1 MSRLAEFLFFA
12 LYAMSAAVS
21 SLAMV
26 RFMEVT
32 PSIATLVGALIFLAG
47 MHVHSIIV
55 RASKHA
61 RLEKR
66 VETLRKV
73 NIALTSEMSAI
84 HKELNTLAEAVDE
97 EAVRRNEVI
106 VSEVQALEGV
116 IAKMEGTFS
125 TRITEAARMAAT
137 PTLEPSEA
145 NDRHVLLTLVREALE
160 AGRVELHLQPIVSL
174 PQRKTYFYESFTRLR
189 DQDGNVIMPAEF
201 MKVAESAGLM
211 TVVDNLL
218 LFRCVQI
225 VRRLTE
231 KDRQIGMVCN
241 ISPLSLKDEIF
252 FPQFLDF
259 MRQNADL
266 AGSVV
271 FEIGQ
276 KDFEERGM
284 VEARNMARLADFG
297 FRFSIDKV
305 ENLNFD
311 ARDMQ
316 RAGVKFF
323 KASADLL
330 LAAVKA
336 APGAALPAAPDIQIA
351 DISRYL
357 AHHGIELI
365 GEKIEDEVSVVELID
380 LDIGY
385 AQGHL
390 FGPPSPIRE
399 EFLAETEDTFKI
411 AV

>member
-1 MSRLAEFLFFA
+1 MTRLAEILFYA
-12 LYAMSAAVS
+12 LYAIG
-21 SLAMV
+21 AMV
-26 RFMEVT
+26 SALVMLRFMDLSPAT
-32 PSIATLVGALIFLAG
+32 ATLFGALGFLAI
-47 MHVHSIIV
+47 MQIHVTIS
-55 RASKHA
+55 RSDKHA
-61 RLEKR
+61 GLAKK
-66 VETLRKV
+66 VENLRKA
-73 NIALTSEMSAI
+73 NLALTDEISTMHDNIEAMS
-84 HKELNTLAEAVDE
+84 KAVAE
-97 EAVRRNEVI
+97 EAVRRDEVI
-106 VSEVQALEGV
+106 VSEVQALENV
-116 IAKMEGTFS
+116 IKKMEGSFA
-125 TRITEAARMAAT
+125 TRMAEAARTASQ
-137 PTLEPSEA
+137 PSLAPAEA

-231 KDRQIGMVCN
+231 KERQVGMVCN
-241 ISPLSLKDEIF
+241 ISPLSLKDESF

-266 AGSVV
+266 SGSVI

-276 KDFEERGM
+276 KDFEERGII
-284 VEARNMARLADFG
+284 EARNMARLADFG

-305 ENLNFD
+305 QSLDFD
-311 ARDMQ
+311 AKDMQ

-323 KASADLL
+323 KASGEVLL
-330 LAAVKA
+330 QAINAM
-336 APGAALPAAPDIQIA
+336 PNAALPAAPDIRIT
-351 DISRYL
+351 DISGYL

-365 GEKIEDEVSVVELID
+365 GEKVENEETVLELLD
-380 LDIGY
+380 LDAGY

-390 FGPPSPIRE
+390 FGPPKPIRE
-399 EFLAETEDTFKI
+399 EFLAESDDAFKI
-411 AV
+411 AI